1 MEPEITSSLDSRI
14 PTVEVPARAPD
25 HGNVI
30 HSSTLHIEEVVDDLK
45 GQISAATGPG
55 EIPRRECGDLRGVS
69 DLVRVHGGPGARV
82 RGSVHRTAW
91 RSVEGVGWLAKR
103 ALKATALS
111 QGVA

>member
-55 EIPRRECGDLRGVS
+55 EASPEESAAIFGALATWCASMAD
-69 DLVRVHGGPGARV
+69 RVQ
-82 RGSVHRTAW
+82 
-91 RSVEGVGWLAKR
+91 E
-103 ALKATALS
+103 
-111 QGVA
+111 